1 MVLCTGYIAA
11 RLGTDELATAGDPY
25 MSPVELAFEWAKWLG
40 AVVLQKELPQTP
52 P

>member
-11 RLGTDELATAGDPY
+11 HLGTDELATAGDPY
-25 MSPVELAFEWAKWLG
+25 VSPAELAFEWAKQLG
-40 AVVLQKELPQTP
+40 TVVLQKELPLAP